1 MSYLLVDFGASFVKT
16 AILSENNISNRLE
29 FSSPFNTSHSI
40 EKCDLI
46 SFFDN
51 IFGNYP
57 DQDKVIV
64 CCIMNGGYI
73 KSTYYSWKSKVK
85 HHDNVDLISGLFS
98 DETTFHQHLD
108 HNEQGISDLA
118 HLGRLLNKEFYSS
131 LADTECVRRS
141 IDLKDGEFIINLGTG
156 SQILS
161 KGYTHSFIP
170 SGRALNL
177 YFNFFN
183 EFGGFDMWEY
193 LKSINY
199 KDLLNCDITFDLNV
213 FKEAHLFSEG
223 GSIGQLV
230 EGGVTKK
237 SFFSSL
243 LRSYIMQYV
252 DILKTLEVNKIYL
265 TGGISKKYPIIRE
278 FISKQLDIEAII
290 VSELEE
296 DTILGMRNAVRLYL

>member
-1 MSYLLVDFGASFVKT
+1 
-16 AILSENNISNRLE
+16 
-29 FSSPFNTSHSI
+29 
-40 EKCDLI
+40 
-46 SFFDN
+46 
-51 IFGNYP
+51 
-57 DQDKVIV
+57 
-64 CCIMNGGYI
+64 
-73 KSTYYSWKSKVK
+73 
-85 HHDNVDLISGLFS
+85 
-98 DETTFHQHLD
+98 
-108 HNEQGISDLA
+108 
-118 HLGRLLNKEFYSS
+118 
-131 LADTECVRRS
+131 
-141 IDLKDGEFIINLGTG
+141 
-156 SQILS
+156 
-161 KGYTHSFIP
+161 
-170 SGRALNL
+170 
-177 YFNFFN
+177 
-183 EFGGFDMWEY
+183 MWEY